1 MSLLTV
7 KNIHAGY
14 RNKNIIR
21 DINFVVDRGEIIAL
35 LGLNGTGKTTLL
47 KVISGLIKPQ
57 EGVCLIGDRLISQLK
72 ERERARRIYISRR
85 EIALSMIPRYWMLYL
100 WVLRPIYEVLNP
112 PLNFIESMPISHY
125 KQWEWKDML
134 TITFLP

>member
-47 KVISGLIKPQ
+47 KVISGLIKPKKA
-57 EGVCLIGDRLISQLK
+57 C
-72 ERERARRIYISRR
+72 A
-85 EIALSMIPRYWMLYL
+85 
-100 WVLRPIYEVLNP
+100 
-112 PLNFIESMPISHY
+112 
-125 KQWEWKDML
+125 
-134 TITFLP
+134 